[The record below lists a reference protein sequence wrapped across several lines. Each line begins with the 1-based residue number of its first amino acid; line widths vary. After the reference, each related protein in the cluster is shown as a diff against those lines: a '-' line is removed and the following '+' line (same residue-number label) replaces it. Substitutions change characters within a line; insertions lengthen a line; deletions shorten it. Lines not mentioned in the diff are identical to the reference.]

1 MKRISFLIFS
11 AFLLMSCQRK
21 AAQGP
26 AADTMS
32 AIAPPPMGATTYN
45 DELKREL
52 ALLDDLVNDR
62 IDQKH
67 IKAVTKGLMEGNKE
81 LFSKTHEHAQLVKLF
96 LTLPE
101 LVHPKE
107 KLTDNRKKWL
117 KAKLLFLK
125 RRFVEASMLMSE
137 VLKQEPTFIEARNW
151 RARAIFFLG
160 NPDLAVSELKMI
172 VDQSSKDSEAR
183 LDALYLI
190 GAIIFE
196 SNDPDKGRIKTGID
210 AWKNYLAHQK
220 SSPELKS
227 EIEASILELNR
238 RLEGQKEPLP
248 FQDPFTPAPLHSA
261 EKNAVFAA
269 FKDEKLLLAEELAAK
284 LLAKNDDK
292 DIAVIKAR
300 IFFKTGRLD
309 EAVELFNQITKKH
322 SDYAPGFHYRGMVF
336 MMKGEMNEAVS
347 SWKKAMTLDPVY
359 GQAYN
364 LEQRIAVAEKMT
376 GPTKIE
382 SH

>member
-1 MKRISFLIFS
+1 
-11 AFLLMSCQRK
+11 MSCQRK

-26 AADTMS
+26 AADPMS
-32 AIAPPPMGATTYN
+32 SIAPPPMGATTYN

-52 ALLDDLVNDR
+52 ALLDDLVNNR
-62 IDQKH
+62 IDQKRV
-67 IKAVTKGLMEGNKE
+67 KAVTKGLMEGNKE
-81 LFSKTHEHAQLVKLF
+81 LFSKTNENAPLVKLF

-107 KLTDNRKKWL
+107 KLTENRKLWL

-125 RRFVEASMLMSE
+125 RRFVEASMLMSD
-137 VLKQEPTFIEARNW
+137 VLKTEPNFIEARNW

-160 NPDLAVSELKMI
+160 NPDLAVSELNMI
-172 VDQSSKDSEAR
+172 VAQSPKDSEAR

-196 SNDPDKGRIKTGID
+196 SNDTDKGRIRTGIG

-227 EIEASILELNR
+227 EIEGSILELNR
-238 RLEGQKEPLP
+238 RLAGQKETLP
-248 FQDPFTPAPLHSA
+248 FQDPFEPAPHHSA

-269 FKDEKLLLAEELAAK
+269 FKDEKFLLAEELATK
-284 LLAKNDDK
+284 FLAKKDDK

-300 IFFKTGRLD
+300 TFFKTGRLD
-309 EAVELFNQITKKH
+309 EAVELFAQITQKNPK
-322 SDYAPGFHYRGMVF
+322 YAPGFHYQGMVL
-336 MMKGEMNEAVS
+336 MMKSEMNKAAA
-347 SWKKAMTLDPVY
+347 SWKQTLALDPAY
-359 GQAYN
+359 AQAYN